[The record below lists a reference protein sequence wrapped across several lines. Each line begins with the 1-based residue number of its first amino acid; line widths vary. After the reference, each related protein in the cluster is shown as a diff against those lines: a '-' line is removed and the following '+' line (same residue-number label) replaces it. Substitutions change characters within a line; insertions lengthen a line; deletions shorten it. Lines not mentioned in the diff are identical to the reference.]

1 MGVLRLCCIGRR
13 KVVFLNFRERISSC
27 RSFCEAGLLPY
38 LPYCMSENRNKTLQD
53 IAEHTKITSLV
64 IITSDGVI
72 KVLSTPVKA
81 IVIVDSR
88 EYVCGDEVLIYAFK
102 TRKSDLLL
110 LYMTMKDTLPYHHF
124 VIVL

>member
-1 MGVLRLCCIGRR
+1 
-13 KVVFLNFRERISSC
+13 
-27 RSFCEAGLLPY
+27 
-38 LPYCMSENRNKTLQD
+38 MSENRNKTLQD